1 MLDRGRFAPRLND
14 SNKLFSTEQGQPR
27 EGGSSYGPFPP
38 LTSLSI
44 PQYPTYKSIEIF
56 TAKTNILKY

>member
-1 MLDRGRFAPRLND
+1 MTPINYSLLNRANHMKAESLMAP
-14 SNKLFSTEQGQPR
+14 P
-27 EGGSSYGPFPP
+27 PPPP

-56 TAKTNILKY
+56 TEKTNIYTYQYSQLFTMK

>member
-1 MLDRGRFAPRLND
+1 MTPINYSLSNRANHVKAEAFMAP
-14 SNKLFSTEQGQPR
+14 S
-27 EGGSSYGPFPP
+27 PP

-44 PQYPTYKSIEIF
+44 PQYPAYKSIEIF

>member
-1 MLDRGRFAPRLND
+1 MTPINYSLLNRA
-14 SNKLFSTEQGQPR
+14 NHMKAKILWPL
-27 EGGSSYGPFPP
+27 PP